1 MPRRPRH
8 ACPCHSTAAVTPL
21 TAYRCQPTEA
31 RMAINR
37 KPCALCKSPVDQ
49 GVLPL
54 LEGTEESCRVTLS
67 NVPIMLCA
75 EGHKRLLYS
84 NFVMELMDTLAQ
96 PETAGLRVGE
106 KRGIFRKRFRCI
118 KCSSDIQGGHTA
130 IAEFRAS
137 LRLRDMTDSVSV
149 ALTAPVMRCSSCGGE
164 QLADER
170 SLMQVFKALTRAFRS
185 ADVRPQ

>member
-1 MPRRPRH
+1 
-8 ACPCHSTAAVTPL
+8 
-21 TAYRCQPTEA
+21 
-31 RMAINR
+31 MAINP
-37 KPCALCKSPVDQ
+37 KPCALCKRPMEL
-49 GVLPL
+49 GVLPVL
-54 LEGTEESCRVTLS
+54 AGDEESCRITLG
-67 NVPIMLCA
+67 NVPVMVCA